1 MSSAIPSGAYRG
13 DDALATLL
21 TEAGTG
27 RSPADVRALLAGVL
41 AAPEGEDPAAWLVLV
56 GDPLPPALA
65 EQLQA
70 LKAVLAAEA
79 PAARPDPAQRLAD
92 LRAALKRRELDGFVV
107 PRGDEHQG
115 EYVPQRAQ
123 RLGWLTGFTGSAGN
137 AAVTSDRAAI
147 FVDGRYTLQVRGEV
161 PSDLYEYKHLVEDP
175 LTDWIVAALPEG
187 GRFGFDPWLHTIGW
201 VEKTRAALERA
212 GILLIPCEDNPLDSV
227 WQGQPPAPLA
237 PVVPQDEAFAG
248 ESSADKRARLAE
260 ELGRSGIAAAVLT
273 QPDSIAWLLNIR
285 GADVPCTPLP
295 LSFAIL
301 SADASVELFLDPR
314 KLAPQTRAHLGNQ
327 VRVRPVEEFGP
338 ALDAVASGSARV
350 LADPT
355 CTSAWIVD
363 RLHLAGAKVERDG
376 DPCALPKACKNAAE
390 LAGTRAAHT
399 RDGAAIVRFL
409 HWFSEEAPQG
419 GLTELAVVE
428 RLLAFRRENERFRGV
443 SFDTI
448 AGAGPNG
455 AIVHYRVTPE
465 TDRRL
470 EPGSLFLLDS
480 GAQYL
485 DGTTDVT
492 RTLAVGVPDPAMA
505 AEMRDRFTRV
515 LKGHIALS
523 TARFPRGTTGSQL
536 DALAR
541 LPLWQAG
548 LDYDHGTGHGVG
560 SFLSVHEGPQRIS
573 KVGNPVALQPGM
585 ILSNEPGYYKTGAYG
600 IRIENLIVVQP
611 AEPQGALAGAERP
624 TLEFGAERQML
635 EFEPL
640 TLVPIDRALIER
652 ELLTDAEAAWV
663 DAYHARVRESLSP
676 LLDEAARRWLA
687 GATAPL

>member
-1 MSSAIPSGAYRG
+1 MPSANHSGAYRG

-27 RSPADVRALLAGVL
+27 RTPADVRALLAGVL
-41 AAPEGEDPAAWLVLV
+41 AAPEAEDAAAWLVLV
-56 GDPLPPALA
+56 GENLPPALA
-65 EQLQA
+65 DQLQA
-70 LKAVLAAEA
+70 LKALLAAE
-79 PAARPDPAQRLAD
+79 PQPARPGPAERLAA
-92 LRAALKRRELDGFVV
+92 LRAALKRRDLDGFIV

-115 EYVPQRAQ
+115 EYVPPRAQ
-123 RLGWLTGFTGSAGN
+123 RLAWMTGFTGSAGN
-137 AAVTSDRAAI
+137 MLVTADRAAI
-147 FVDGRYTLQVRGEV
+147 FVDGRYTLQVRAEV
-161 PSDLYEYKHLVEDP
+161 PADLYEYRHLVEDP
-175 LTDWIVAALPEG
+175 LTDWIVAALPGG

-201 VEKTRAALERA
+201 VEKTRPVLERA
-212 GILLIPCEDNPLDSV
+212 GILLLPCEDNPVDSV
-227 WQGQPPAPLA
+227 WQGQPPSPLT
-237 PVVPQDEAFAG
+237 PVVPQDEAFSG
-248 ESSADKRARLAE
+248 ESSADKRGRLAE
-260 ELGRSGIAAAVLT
+260 ELGRKGVAAAVLT

-301 SADASVELFLDPR
+301 SADASVDLFLDGR
-314 KLAPQTRAHLGNQ
+314 KLAPQTHAHLGNR

-338 ALDAVASGSARV
+338 ALDAVARGSARV
-350 LADPT
+350 LADPS

-363 RLHLAGAKVERDG
+363 RLQLAGARVERDG
-376 DPCALPKACKNAAE
+376 DPCALPKACKTEAE
-390 LAGTRAAHT
+390 LAGTRAAHI

-409 HWFSEEAPQG
+409 RWFAEEAPKG

-492 RTLAVGVPDPAMA
+492 RTLAVGDLAPETA

-573 KVGNPVALQPGM
+573 KIGNSVALQPGM
-585 ILSNEPGYYKTGAYG
+585 ILSNEPGYYRTGAYG
-600 IRIENLIVVQP
+600 IRIENLIVVEP
-611 AEPQGALAGAERP
+611 LEAEGELAGAERP
-624 TLEFGAERQML
+624 ML
-635 EFEPL
+635 GFRPL
-640 TLVPIDRALIER
+640 TLVPIDRKAIEPAL
-652 ELLTDAEAAWV
+652 LSGAETAWV
-663 DAYHARVRESLSP
+663 DAYHARVCESLSP
-676 LLDEAARRWLA
+676 LLDGETRRWLEA
-687 GATAPL
+687 ATAPL